1 MSAARAVTGSTPSD
15 RPTAAQT
22 AHEGGAPAVSV
33 RDVTKTFEGHQAVRG
48 VSFDVGKTEF
58 FAMLGPSG
66 CGKTTTLK
74 MIAGFEQPTSGEIAI
89 AGRLANGEPPFK
101 RDVNTV
107 FQNYALFPHLS
118 VRDNVAFGL
127 RMKGVGRRERQKTAE
142 EAIERVGLKGYGSRP
157 VPGLSGGE
165 QQRIAVARALVN
177 RPAVLLLD
185 EPLGALDLK
194 LRQAMQSELKQIQH
208 DAGIAFVYVT
218 HDQSEALT
226 MADRIAVMHG
236 GKVMQIGDPV
246 SIYERPENRF
256 VADFIGESSFLEATA
271 AGMRGEDRLEVELAG
286 GTVVCGVGGQRSR
299 GSAVTVAIRPE
310 KVRLSAAGDGEED
323 ACTAEENAVTG
334 VVTSAVYGGSDTV
347 YELLAPGG
355 TLKARVAMDPA
366 QGHGVSAFAVGA
378 RVCARF
384 AVAATVVI
392 APDA

>member
-1 MSAARAVTGSTPSD
+1 MSAANAAGA
-15 RPTAAQT
+15 TASET
-22 AHEGGAPAVSV
+22 AEAATAAVSV

-48 VSFDVGKTEF
+48 VSFDVGRTEF

-89 AGRLANGEPPFK
+89 AGRLPNGEPPFK

-107 FQNYALFPHLS
+107 FQNYALFPHLT

-127 RMKGVGRRERQKTAE
+127 RMKGVGRRERAKTAE
-142 EAIERVGLKGYGSRP
+142 EALERVGLKGYGRRP

-194 LRQAMQSELKQIQH
+194 LRKAMQAELKEIQH
-208 DAGIAFVYVT
+208 NAGIAFVYVT

-236 GKVMQIGDPV
+236 GRVMQIGDPV
-246 SIYERPENRF
+246 SIYERPESRF

-271 AGMRGEDRLEVELAG
+271 LGPRGSGRLEVELAG
-286 GTVVCGVGGQRSR
+286 GTVVCGVGGAQPR
-299 GSAVTVAIRPE
+299 GGAVTVAVRPE
-310 KVRLSAAGDGEED
+310 KVRLAPAQDGDAASGEE
-323 ACTAEENAVTG
+323 NVVSG
-334 VVTSAVYGGSDTV
+334 VVTSVVYGGSDTV

-366 QGHGVSAFAVGA
+366 HGHATSAFAAGD

-392 APDA
+392 EPDA